1 MKTKRCVAAAL
12 FMMIIIAVVGCGK
25 KQNNV
30 KSQFIKDFDLN
41 ISKKDCEFEEL
52 FNNYEGF
59 PYEGIALYK
68 ISLNKDALEEIMEW
82 DSLPYSKE
90 ADDFVTSV
98 STYVEL
104 PAIED
109 GYWKLVDRNPG
120 TEEYTNVS
128 FCVYDADKEIAYL
141 ITMDS

>member
-12 FMMIIIAVVGCGK
+12 FIMILISVVGCGK
-25 KQNNV
+25 KQNNA

-52 FNNYEGF
+52 FNNYEGV

-68 ISLNKDALEEIMEW
+68 ISLDKEAVGEIMEW

-104 PAIED
+104 PTIED

-120 TEEYTNVS
+120 TQEYTNIS

>member
-12 FMMIIIAVVGCGK
+12 FMMILIAVVGCGK
-25 KQNNV
+25 KQNHA

-59 PYEGIALYK
+59 PYEGI
-68 ISLNKDALEEIMEW
+68 
-82 DSLPYSKE
+82 
-90 ADDFVTSV
+90 
-98 STYVEL
+98 
-104 PAIED
+104 
-109 GYWKLVDRNPG
+109 
-120 TEEYTNVS
+120 EEYTNVS

>member
-1 MKTKRCVAAAL
+1 MKTKRCIVATL
-12 FMMIIIAVVGCGK
+12 FMMILITVVGCGK
-25 KQNNV
+25 KQNDA

-59 PYEGIALYK
+59 PYE

-104 PAIED
+104 PAIEN
-109 GYWKLVDRNPG
+109 GYWKLIDRNPG
-120 TEEYTNVS
+120 PEEYTNVS

>member
-1 MKTKRCVAAAL
+1 MPFLLVEILNFQGSAHLRG
-12 FMMIIIAVVGCGK
+12 VG
-25 KQNNV
+25 
-30 KSQFIKDFDLN
+30 SL
-41 ISKKDCEFEEL
+41 S
-52 FNNYEGF
+52 
-59 PYEGIALYK
+59 K

-90 ADDFVTSV
+90 ADDFATSV

>member
-1 MKTKRCVAAAL
+1 MKTKRCVAVAL

-25 KQNNV
+25 KQNNA

-41 ISKKDCEFEEL
+41 ISKKDCELEEL

-68 ISLNKDALEEIMEW
+68 ISLNKDALEEIMEC
-82 DSLPYSKE
+82 DILPYSKE
-90 ADDFVTSV
+90 AYDFVTSV

-109 GYWKLVDRNPG
+109 GYWKLVDRNSG
-120 TEEYTNVS
+120 TKEYTNVS